1 MLANHWLHTSALRQ
15 ELEKQAAALQG
26 WESQAKLHEQKN
38 SDLESELESAR
49 YTLSRLEKRA
59 EALEGWELQARM
71 HEASSQD
78 LQARLGHALET
89 LASTEMALSNRDE
102 ELRRWQQR
110 ANEEQQEKADIQL
123 KLSATL
129 ERLRGKE
136 ADLLEL
142 NARMQELCERQQE
155 ANAIS
160 QAHNAELQRKLES
173 ALAAET
179 EELVAKRNLE
189 DELSARTEELAA
201 KTNELLECAGEQEQ
215 RTVDRN
221 REVAELR
228 GRLEATLEKLAEKE
242 AELLAATARSQHV
255 VREAA
260 LSWSPA
266 MSRSCRSPGSLS
278 LCSDLSTNASPTRA
292 EGSAGVCGLES
303 VANTTTNGIADAPK
317 ADKRL
322 NATPWQV
329 VEARLVNQSMEEANN
344 VTFELEAVIRQ
355 SNADL
360 KETQEQLADS
370 HGQVAS
376 LTQELASS
384 KEQLETTIC
393 KLSLLRQEHERLA
406 QMLQE
411 ARQQKDVAEAAQH
424 AAQEAFRKK
433 DQLWKEFAAL
443 EIRLENET
451 MEKERERG
459 KVSQLIDQMT
469 GIRSVVAEVGTTF
482 YEDLAACAAQ
492 RELVRSELQ
501 ALRLLTD
508 EAQRSHGEVVSSLH
522 RISMHQQQNRIANET
537 HGVTA
542 ILGKE
547 HANEKML
554 SDALLMQTLAL
565 EPARREK
572 ENVHIL
578 HIQQLQAAAHNAQTQ
593 LLVMREA
600 LASQSKEM
608 EREKRLLA
616 NAHVTL
622 QRQQDA
628 AEARIESTITARV
641 HAAVKEAEAR
651 MAENAHSLRCGFLRQ
666 GWAGPFVCERARTA
680 CVCARLLMQAYA
692 WIHLHDFCSHALMHA
707 RAGRVLRRP
716 NPSLV
721 LCKFAWQH
729 VLEKHGA
736 MRWRK
741 LGN

>member
-38 SDLESELESAR
+38 SDLESELASAR

-59 EALEGWELQARM
+59 EALEGWELQVRM

-89 LASTEMALSNRDE
+89 LAGTEMALSNRDE

-110 ANEEQQEKADIQL
+110 ADEEQQEKADIQR

-129 ERLRGKE
+129 EILRGKE
-136 ADLLEL
+136 AELLEV
-142 NARMQELCERQQE
+142 NARMQ
-155 ANAIS
+155 
-160 QAHNAELQRKLES
+160 AHNTELQRKLES
-173 ALAAET
+173 ALAAKT

-278 LCSDLSTNASPTRA
+278 LRSDLSTNASPTRA

-303 VANTTTNGIADAPK
+303 VANTTTHGIADAPQ
-317 ADKRL
+317 AHERL
-322 NATPWQV
+322 NSWQV

-355 SNADL
+355 SNEDL
-360 KETQEQLADS
+360 KETQEQLTAS
-370 HGQVAS
+370 QGQVAS

-393 KLSLLRQEHERLA
+393 KLSILRQEHERLA

-424 AAQEAFRKK
+424 AAQEAVRKK

-443 EIRLENET
+443 EIHLENET

-459 KVSQLIDQMT
+459 KVSQLMDQMT
-469 GIRSVVAEVGTTF
+469 GIRSVVAEVGTNF

-522 RISMHQQQNRIANET
+522 RISMHQQQNRIAKEA

-542 ILGKE
+542 LLGTE
-547 HANEKML
+547 HANEKKQ
-554 SDALLMQTLAL
+554 SNALLMQTTAL
-565 EPARREK
+565 ELDRREK

-616 NAHVTL
+616 TAHVTL

-628 AEARIESTITARV
+628 AEARIESTIIARV

-666 GWAGPFVCERARTA
+666 GWGWPSRVRTRAHGIRMCTLAHAGMCMDPRT
-680 CVCARLLMQAYA
+680 
-692 WIHLHDFCSHALMHA
+692 
-707 RAGRVLRRP
+707 
-716 NPSLV
+716 
-721 LCKFAWQH
+721 
-729 VLEKHGA
+729 
-736 MRWRK
+736 
-741 LGN
+741 

>member
-1 MLANHWLHTSALRQ
+1 M
-15 ELEKQAAALQG
+15 
-26 WESQAKLHEQKN
+26 HEQKHA
-38 SDLESELESAR
+38 DLESELASAR
-49 YTLSRLEKRA
+49 YTLAGVEKRA

-78 LQARLGHALET
+78 LQARLGHALEN
-89 LASTEMALSNRDE
+89 LAGTEVALSKRDE

-110 ANEEQQEKADIQL
+110 ANEEQQEKADIQH

-136 ADLLEL
+136 AELLEL
-142 NARMQELCERQQE
+142 NARMQDLCERQHT
-155 ANAIS
+155 AI
-160 QAHNAELQRKLES
+160 QAHDEELEKKLES
-173 ALAAET
+173 ALAAKT

-201 KTNELLECAGEQEQ
+201 KTKELLECAGLYREQEQ

-266 MSRSCRSPGSLS
+266 MSRTCRSPGSLS

-292 EGSAGVCGLES
+292 EAPAGVCGLES
-303 VANTTTNGIADAPK
+303 VANTTIRGIAAPPQ
-317 ADKRL
+317 ADERL

-329 VEARLVNQSMEEANN
+329 VEARPVDQSMEEANN

-355 SNADL
+355 SNEDL
-360 KETQEQLADS
+360 KETQEQLTAS
-370 HGQVAS
+370 QGQVAS

-384 KEQLETTIC
+384 KEQLQTSIC
-393 KLSLLRQEHERLA
+393 KLSLLRQEHEHLA

-411 ARQQKDVAEAAQH
+411 ARQQKDEAEAAQH
-424 AAQEAFRKK
+424 AAQEAVRKK
-433 DQLWKEFAAL
+433 DQLWKELAVL
-443 EIRLENET
+443 EIRLENEA

-459 KVSQLIDQMT
+459 KVSQLIDQMK

-492 RELVRSELQ
+492 REFARSELQ

-522 RISMHQQQNRIANET
+522 LITMHQQQNHEAKEA

-542 ILGKE
+542 LLGTE
-547 HANEKML
+547 HANEKKQ
-554 SDALLMQTLAL
+554 STALLMQTAAL
-565 EPARREK
+565 ELDRREK

-600 LASQSKEM
+600 LVSQSKEM

-651 MAENAHSLRCGFLRQ
+651 MAENAHSLRCVFLLQ
-666 GWAGPFVCERARTA
+666 GWGGHSCVDARARHAHVHAYVHA
-680 CVCARLLMQAYA
+680 CSYA
-692 WIHLHDFCSHALMHA
+692 GMCMNPRRRFLHTH
-707 RAGRVLRRP
+707 
-716 NPSLV
+716 
-721 LCKFAWQH
+721 
-729 VLEKHGA
+729 
-736 MRWRK
+736 
-741 LGN
+741 